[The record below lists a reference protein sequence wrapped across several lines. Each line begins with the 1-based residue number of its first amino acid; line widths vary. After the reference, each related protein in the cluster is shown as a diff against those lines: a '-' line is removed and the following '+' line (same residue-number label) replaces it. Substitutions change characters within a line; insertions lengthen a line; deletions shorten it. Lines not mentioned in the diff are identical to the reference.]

1 MGALSGKKILVT
13 GATGYLGSSIGH
25 YLKKLNLDVTYGS
38 RFKVG
43 KFNEENKTILTDW
56 NVDEINFT
64 KGYDVI
70 INAAGPSARACM
82 ADPNHAI
89 DQYRNNNKKLIDA
102 VISNSKKKSLLI
114 QLSTVHIYGETK
126 RLIID
131 ENSNLNSLHPY
142 AYSRVDTEN
151 YFMQKFHDHKID
163 GAILRLGNCFGTI
176 GMLNG
181 EGKNV
186 FINELC
192 NEAKSSG
199 TLTIK
204 SNPYH
209 IRDFVPIGYL
219 LEIIMKLIT
228 QKKSLGL
235 YNVVT
240 GQNKTLLQVANEIAK
255 MYSEIFN
262 KNLELRFDKN
272 QKPSKKKVS
281 FDNKRCAQLRQ
292 YNANLYNE
300 TLSLLLKA

>member
-43 KFNEENKTILTDW
+43 KFTEENKTILTDW
-56 NVDEINFT
+56 NADEINFT

-82 ADPNHAI
+82 ADPNNAI

-163 GAILRLGNCFGTI
+163 GAILRLGNCFRTI
-176 GMLNG
+176 AL
-181 EGKNV
+181 
-186 FINELC
+186 
-192 NEAKSSG
+192 
-199 TLTIK
+199 
-204 SNPYH
+204 
-209 IRDFVPIGYL
+209 
-219 LEIIMKLIT
+219 
-228 QKKSLGL
+228 
-235 YNVVT
+235 
-240 GQNKTLLQVANEIAK
+240 
-255 MYSEIFN
+255 
-262 KNLELRFDKN
+262 
-272 QKPSKKKVS
+272 
-281 FDNKRCAQLRQ
+281 
-292 YNANLYNE
+292 
-300 TLSLLLKA
+300 